1 MPSSLPGRQ
10 ETEEVQNL
18 RIHLLQ
24 KNIFFRFSFFIP
36 FFRCREGAGF
46 NMGNK
51 QRFGCEN
58 LFLLFFSF
66 GLFFSSPFV
75 MPLFLF
81 FCLFLFSLQ
90 DDQVKE
96 IAAAADI
103 SPKRVKELHKKWL
116 EFAGKV
122 LFFEKRERKKEKKTC
137 LFCVILV
144 LCPTPRKKDS
154 F

>member
-1 MPSSLPGRQ
+1 
-10 ETEEVQNL
+10 
-18 RIHLLQ
+18 
-24 KNIFFRFSFFIP
+24 
-36 FFRCREGAGF
+36 
-46 NMGNK
+46 MGNK

-58 LFLLFFSF
+58 VFLLFFSF

-75 MPLFLF
+75 CLFVLMPL

-122 LFFEKRERKKEKKTC
+122 LFFEKEREKERKKTC

-144 LCPTPRKKDS
+144 LCPTPRKKD
-154 F
+154 FF